1 MTLKIIL
8 TREQIDRLSRF
19 ANEAL
24 PNESCAFLLGSPGES
39 SVAEILLMKNADSS
53 PFTFSI
59 APSQLLEAYDNAEMR
74 GLQVIGIFHSH
85 PGKPLP
91 SATDKKYMEI
101 NPVTWLIYST
111 TERIFGAYLSDDV
124 VLKCDLIIT
133 D

>member
-8 TREQIDRLSRF
+8 TKGQIDSLARF

-24 PNESCAFLLGSPGES
+24 PNESCAFLLGSSGNS
-39 SVAEILLMKNADSS
+39 SISEILLMKNADSS

-59 APSQLLEAYDNAEMR
+59 APSQLLEAYDVAEKR
-74 GLQVIGIFHSH
+74 GLQVVGIFHSH

-91 SATDKKYMEI
+91 SSTDKKYMEI

-111 TERIFGAYLSDDV
+111 TEGTFGAYLSDGV
-124 VLKCDLIIT
+124 VVKCDVIIT